1 MLTMK
6 AIVTTFLFAVFAVG
20 LSAQYSLPVDFEN
33 PMEDTAWNQFSN
45 EGDLPEN
52 MGMAENPAKDGI
64 NTSDS
69 CLMYVVQDGA
79 DPWAG
84 AYSDYYGSL
93 EVTAD
98 RHIMEMMVYKD
109 KISPCGLKLEQGDG
123 EPAQIELMVD
133 NTVTGEWELLTFDF
147 TDAIG
152 NTYTRLTFFPDFPA
166 ERTSGGTVYID
177 NITWEGGTS
186 VDLATTEMI
195 RVYPN
200 PVSEVLNIRYPG
212 MSRIT
217 ISNIVGQQVKHL
229 EFQTTGEKVFD
240 VSGFNTG
247 IYFIT
252 LETADG
258 TVSTKF
264 IKE

>member
-20 LSAQYSLPVDFEN
+20 LNAQYSLPVDFEN

-45 EGDLPEN
+45 AGDLPEN

-69 CLMYVVQDGA
+69 CLMYIVQDGA

-84 AYSDYYGSL
+84 AYSDAYGSF

-98 RHIMEMMVYKD
+98 RHVMEMMVYKD
-109 KISPCGLKLEQGDG
+109 KISPCGLKLEQGGPD
-123 EPAQIELMVD
+123 PIEVKVD
-133 NTVTGEWELLTFDF
+133 NTVTGEWELLTFDL

-152 NTYTRLTFFPDFPA
+152 NTYTRLTFFPDFP
-166 ERTSGGTVYID
+166 ESRSEGGTAYID

-200 PVSEVLNIRYPG
+200 PASEMLNIRYPG
-212 MSRIT
+212 MNRIA
-217 ISNIVGQQVKHL
+217 ISNIVGQQVRYL
-229 EFQTTGEKVFD
+229 EFRTTGEKVFD
-240 VSGFNTG
+240 VSGLNTG
-247 IYFIT
+247 VYFIT